1 MNQHLPENPILEK
14 ISKLK
19 SKLYG
24 GDQTDLSTV
33 DEWTREVKTAL
44 ITDNLQKHEG
54 IKMII
59 DKVKENVA
67 DIDDVL
73 KTAKSTDL
81 SATERDSMIDVKK
94 FYEWF
99 LDFFVTAQSKIE
111 EVDKRVDNEL
121 AG

>member
-14 ISKLK
+14 INKLK

-44 ITDNLQKHEG
+44 ITDNLQNHEG

-81 SATERDSMIDVKK
+81 STTERDSMIDVKK

-99 LDFFVTAQSKIE
+99 LDFFVAAQSKIE